1 MSAPAPAPSMASK
14 TYGAK
19 GAPGPQGAAARHA
32 DKLRAKA
39 NRKAKTPGPGAYS
52 PSDMGGA
59 FARKSD
65 KNPGSSFLSKSKR
78 LVPALGAVD
87 AGDPGAYDP
96 HTLKELASTS
106 KKSFA
111 KSMRSG
117 AGDFG
122 GKEKREMNLE
132 LMGEGTPGPGAYNGG
147 DRMRN
152 GKVAALAA
160 MDSGEKMPSSSFH
173 SKTAQREKQQ
183 NLHVPGAGAYTPH
196 WTAIEA
202 APSNP
207 ANSLNAKGAR
217 FEKTTQVTDPM
228 VGPGSYESHL
238 EGSLQV
244 SVSKA
249 VSKAS
254 RANPGFG
261 TLTLAHDLP
270 FVDAVQDAM
279 DDPGP
284 GAYEA
289 PKSTLNS
296 GGGSVAAFKSGSQ
309 RGLKE
314 LGAMDM
320 GDPGAYDP
328 YTHKEL
334 ATTSKKSFGRSNRA
348 GMGDFGGTEKREM
361 NLELMGENTPGPG
374 AYNGGDRMRNGKVA
388 ALAAMDSGEKMPSSS
403 FHSKTAQREKALNL
417 HVPGAGAYTPNLA
430 LTQDSRMSCNSGA
443 GMRGKGS
450 RFVGADKLARDQ
462 NAEPG
467 PGAYET
473 EILRTGGRSNLS
485 AYDTG
490 ELMPSAAFA
499 SDALRELPWTDP
511 AAGKG
516 GKA

>member
-65 KNPGSSFLSKSKR
+65 KNPGSSFLSKTKR

-132 LMGEGTPGPGAYNGG
+132 LMGEG
-147 DRMRN
+147 
-152 GKVAALAA
+152 
-160 MDSGEKMPSSSFH
+160 
-173 SKTAQREKQQ
+173 
-183 NLHVPGAGAYTPH
+183 
-196 WTAIEA
+196 
-202 APSNP
+202 
-207 ANSLNAKGAR
+207 
-217 FEKTTQVTDPM
+217 
-228 VGPGSYESHL
+228 
-238 EGSLQV
+238 
-244 SVSKA
+244 
-249 VSKAS
+249 
-254 RANPGFG
+254 
-261 TLTLAHDLP
+261 
-270 FVDAVQDAM
+270 
-279 DDPGP
+279 
-284 GAYEA
+284 
-289 PKSTLNS
+289 
-296 GGGSVAAFKSGSQ
+296 
-309 RGLKE
+309 
-314 LGAMDM
+314 
-320 GDPGAYDP
+320 
-328 YTHKEL
+328 
-334 ATTSKKSFGRSNRA
+334 
-348 GMGDFGGTEKREM
+348 
-361 NLELMGENTPGPG
+361 TPGPG

-485 AYDTG
+485 AWDTG